1 MLAHSGNEGGVQE
14 RERESLC
21 VCIFLIV
28 LPVLIHEGNKGRGR
42 EGGNVCVC
50 PSLSLSSFAC
60 TKVVSFG
67 EHGNMEREPLCVSLP
82 LIVCISV
89 DSVRKQGRC
98 RESLSVFL
106 IACINVGSLGGGQ
119 EEKQRERICV
129 HLSLSLALWS
139 LVPST
144 QPYCH
149 QPISP

>member
-1 MLAHSGNEGGVQE
+1 MKGTRGEGE
-14 RERESLC
+14 REGMC
-21 VCIFLIV
+21 VSV
-28 LPVLIHEGNKGRGR
+28 P
-42 EGGNVCVC
+42 
-50 PSLSLSSFAC
+50 LSLSSFAC

-98 RESLSVFL
+98 RESLSVSL

-129 HLSLSLALWS
+129 HLSLSLWPFGPWFLA
-139 LVPST
+139 PS
-144 QPYCH
+144 PIA
-149 QPISP
+149 ISPSALST

>member
-1 MLAHSGNEGGVQE
+1 MSVPL
-14 RERESLC
+14 
-21 VCIFLIV
+21 
-28 LPVLIHEGNKGRGR
+28 
-42 EGGNVCVC
+42 
-50 PSLSLSSFAC
+50 SLSLSSFAC

-98 RESLSVFL
+98 RESLSVSL

-119 EEKQRERICV
+119 EEKQRERENMCAS
-129 HLSLSLALWS
+129 LSLSLALWS